1 MKKAA
6 LLLALLGAAG
16 AAAFVF
22 QPWTRLGERASD
34 TSGIP
39 RARAVEGRFERWVRT
54 VGYVQAGNSAAV
66 YTPFSGKIL
75 RMAPE
80 GSRVNEGEPVVWLE
94 TTEISKFRDETSASL
109 GLALKDLE
117 SAREEYRLT
126 EIRNKFEREQA
137 KTQVELSEQNLSNAR
152 QKYDAEKVLV
162 DKGIS
167 PKDRLEETYLAMVQ
181 AELNLRNTRID
192 QYKAGEN
199 ADSNLR
205 IAQTGID
212 RRMVE
217 VENYQKLLAEAEE
230 KLASAAVKAPTTGEV
245 SVLSTWKGS
254 SWGKVQEGDS
264 VWERLQVMEIPDM
277 SEALVVAP
285 VHESQI
291 AAIEPGQRAIVRVE
305 AFPQWEVEGEVLKKS
320 VVPTQGGQR
329 RRGGGD
335 ETGPREFDVTI
346 KLKEVKPGYRH
357 GMTAAARVL
366 VTEVDRAVL
375 VPIEAVTKRDG
386 KEGVVLGDGTF
397 VAASPR
403 GTNETHAALDPGVL
417 RDGAEVFLRDPATE
431 LGEGVGTGTRPDS
444 PAGAR

>member
-6 LLLALLGAAG
+6 FFLTLMAAVG
-16 AAAFVF
+16 AAALAF
-22 QPWTRLGERASD
+22 QPWSRLGESAA
-34 TSGIP
+34 TGSGIP
-39 RARAVEGRFERWVRT
+39 KARVTSGKFERWVRT
-54 VGYVQAGNSAAV
+54 VGYLQAGTSAAV
-66 YTPFSGKIL
+66 YAPFSGKIL

-80 GSRVNEGEPVVWLE
+80 GSRVNEGDPVAWLE
-94 TTEISKFRDETSASL
+94 TTDITKSRDETSASL

-126 EIRNKFEREQA
+126 EIRNRYEREQA
-137 KTQVELSEQNLSNAR
+137 KTQVALSEQNLSDAR

-162 DKGIS
+162 EKGIS
-167 PKDRLEETYLAMVQ
+167 PKEKLDQTYLAMVQ

-199 ADSNLR
+199 AESNLR

-212 RRMVE
+212 RRQVE
-217 VENYQKLLAEAEE
+217 VENYQKMLAEAQE

-245 SVLSTWKGS
+245 SILTTWKGS
-254 SWGKVQEGDS
+254 SWGKIQEGDS
-264 VWERLQVMEIPDM
+264 VWERLQIMEIPDM

-291 AAIEPGQRAIVRVE
+291 AAIEPGQKAIVRIE

-320 VVPTQGGQR
+320 VIPTQGGQR

-335 ETGPREFDVTI
+335 DTGPREFDVTI
-346 KLKEVKPGYRH
+346 KLKEVKPGFRH

-366 VTEVDRAVL
+366 VAQMDRATL

-386 KEGVVLGDGTF
+386 KDGVVLGDGTF
-397 VAASPR
+397 IPATPK
-403 GTNETHAALDPGVL
+403 GTNETHAALEPGAVA
-417 RDGAEVFLRDPATE
+417 DGLEVFLRDPATE
-431 LGEGVGTGTRPDS
+431 LGENVGTGTRPG
-444 PAGAR
+444 AGPK